1 MKSSRTE
8 VVYTPSSQ
16 IYHPKALVKQMYDD
30 LLESYNLGWQLLS
43 RDIKA
48 QYRESFLGIFWAV
61 VPAAVAAV
69 GFATAANSGILN
81 VGDTPIPY
89 PAYVMLGTSLW
100 QTFVEACNG
109 PQQAIMGY
117 KALLLQV
124 KFPHEAI
131 IWSKLGQILFSL
143 AIKLFFVAILFILFQ
158 VRVTWL
164 VIFSPIPL
172 LSLVLFGTA
181 FGLFFVPILN
191 LVQDIT
197 RTLQFGI
204 LAWFFITPVVYPAP
218 TEGFLSII
226 VQLNPVTPLLVTA
239 RESLTTGQFSS
250 LSAFW
255 WISLFSLIAL
265 FFGWI
270 VFRLSI
276 PYIAERIS

>member
-16 IYHPKALVKQMYDD
+16 IYHPKALFMQMYGD
-30 LLESYNLGWQLLS
+30 LLESHNLGWQLLT

-48 QYRESFLGIFWAV
+48 QYRESFLGLFWAT

-81 VGDTPIPY
+81 VGETPIPY
-89 PAYVMLGTSLW
+89 PAYVMLGTTLW

-109 PQQAIMGY
+109 PQQAITAY

-131 IWSKLGQILFSL
+131 IWAQLGQILFSL
-143 AIKLFFVAILFILFQ
+143 VIKLVFVAILFVLFR
-158 VRVTWL
+158 VPVTWL
-164 VIFSPIPL
+164 VLFSPIPL

-218 TEGFLSII
+218 TEGYLSKI

-239 RESLTTGQFSS
+239 RESLTTGEISN
-250 LSAFW
+250 LSGFC

-265 FFGWI
+265 IMGWVI
-270 VFRLSI
+270 FRLSI